1 MNLFCDLTYGIENNS
16 LGNTLKDYILSL
28 GIISNV
34 IQYIS
39 VSSTLMY
46 NWKMYIKFHVICINF
61 VAPCTYSKIN
71 SKQEQ

>member
-28 GIISNV
+28 GVINNV

-39 VSSTLMY
+39 VS
-46 NWKMYIKFHVICINF
+46 IIFNF
-61 VAPCTYSKIN
+61 RIVASNYLLLSEKKI
-71 SKQEQ
+71 

>member
-28 GIISNV
+28 GVINNV

-39 VSSTLMY
+39 VST
-46 NWKMYIKFHVICINF
+46 IFNF
-61 VAPCTYSKIN
+61 RIVASNYLLLSEK
-71 SKQEQ
+71 